1 MRAFSKYGY
10 WVGPYTALIF
20 GHTEA
25 PRCTLPYK
33 MKGVGLI
40 RKGDIL
46 DLDLG
51 RESRFIVETV
61 NFQGLLLTI
70 QVT

>member
-1 MRAFSKYGY
+1 M
-10 WVGPYTALIF
+10 
-20 GHTEA
+20 
-25 PRCTLPYK
+25 
-33 MKGVGLI
+33 
-40 RKGDIL
+40 L

>member
-1 MRAFSKYGY
+1 
-10 WVGPYTALIF
+10 
-20 GHTEA
+20 
-25 PRCTLPYK
+25 
-33 MKGVGLI
+33 MKRIGLI

-70 QVT
+70 QLT